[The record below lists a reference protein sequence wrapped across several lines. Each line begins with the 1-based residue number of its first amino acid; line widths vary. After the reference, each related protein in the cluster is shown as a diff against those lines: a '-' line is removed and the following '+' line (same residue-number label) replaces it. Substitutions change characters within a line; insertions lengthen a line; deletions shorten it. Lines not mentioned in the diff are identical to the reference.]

1 MSKNAIIKNHV
12 QKKKIICKLK
22 DYHKNKAIMIDREL
36 RAMNKQGN
44 KKDICCPEVTVFA
57 WSRLGGTKLFV
68 SELV

>member
-1 MSKNAIIKNHV
+1 MFCDVIKCNYKNHV
-12 QKKKIICKLK
+12 QKKKDKKRIICKLK

-57 WSRLGGTKLFV
+57 
-68 SELV
+68 

>member
-1 MSKNAIIKNHV
+1 MSKKGNYKKSCA
-12 QKKKIICKLK
+12 KKKIICKLK

-57 WSRLGGTKLFV
+57 
-68 SELV
+68 